1 VNIQLIRAIFSGKW
15 FIEPTEAEA
24 LIPIAIN
31 LLEGKPIGGLPG
43 TKGYH
48 DDDDDY
54 EERKKCQVVIKSG
67 SVYQASYYRDFS
79 DPTIPEG
86 ATALIN
92 LTGPI
97 MKYGGYCG
105 EASSERTAQFF
116 KQADANPKIKNILFK
131 VDSPGGQVDGTAT
144 MAQAVFNTSKPVLGF
159 VDDGMAASA
168 GYWPLA
174 GADEIW
180 ASQKTDVIG
189 SIGVYAQWADYSKRY
204 EQLGIKIHEVYAD
217 QSSEKNKLYH
227 EVIKGNY
234 KPVKE
239 EVLNRLAGEFIASV
253 KEMRGEKINLKAGDP
268 FKGATYM
275 AEQAIEIGLIDQIG
289 TYEQAL
295 ARLEE
300 MSQSK
305 PTAQTGTTQSQTNN
319 SNHTMKFKMSW
330 AAILGAIGFGA
341 VASEE
346 EAPAVTD
353 ERLEQLNG
361 SLATANQSIADLK
374 SQVTQLQGELKT
386 AKDSLA
392 AAEKERDD
400 FKVKAEKYGKQA
412 GAAHATPNPGK
423 AEGGNQELSEEQKAA
438 ATIAALPHNAA
449 LDSNPLFN

>member
-1 VNIQLIRAIFSGKW
+1 MNIQLIRAIFSGKW
-15 FIEPTEAEA
+15 FIEPKEAEA

-31 LLEGKPIGGLPG
+31 ILEGKPIGALPG

-54 EERKKCQVVIKSG
+54 EERKRCQVITKAG
-67 SVYQASYYRDFS
+67 STYQASYYRDFS
-79 DPTIPEG
+79 DPNIPEG

-92 LTGPI
+92 LTGPV

-105 EASSERTAQFF
+105 EASSERITNFF

-159 VDDGMAASA
+159 VDDGIAASA

-180 ASQKTDVIG
+180 ASQATDIIG

-204 EQLGIKIHEVYAD
+204 EELGIKIHEVYAD
-217 QSSEKNKLYH
+217 QSSEKNKLYK
-227 EVIKGNY
+227 EVLKGNY

-239 EVLNRLAGEFIASV
+239 EHLNPIAQQFIDSV
-253 KEMRGEKINLKAGDP
+253 KEMRGPKINLKAGDP
-268 FKGATYM
+268 FKGATFM
-275 AEQAIEIGLIDQIG
+275 ATQAKEIGLIDEIG

-300 MSQSK
+300 MSQPK
-305 PTAQTGTTQSQTNN
+305 PTAQTSTNQSQTNN
-319 SNHTMKFKMSW
+319 SNHTMKFKSAW
-330 AAILGAIGFGA
+330 ASILGVLGFAA
-341 VASEE
+341 VASDE
-346 EAPAVTD
+346 EAPVVTE
-353 ERLEQLNG
+353 ERLEQLNS
-361 SLATANQSIADLK
+361 SLETANQSIADLK
-374 SQVTQLQGELKT
+374 SQVTQLQGDLKS

-400 FKVKAEKYGKQA
+400 FKAKAEKYGKQA
-412 GAAHATPNPGK
+412 GAAHAIPNEGK
-423 AEGGNQELSEEQKAA
+423 AEVANDEAPKSDEEQFKSFAHNQKALEE
-438 ATIAALPHNAA
+438 I
-449 LDSNPLFN
+449 SKFS

>member
-1 VNIQLIRAIFSGKW
+1 MNIQLIRAIFSGKW
-15 FIEPTEAEA
+15 FIEPSEAEA

-31 LLEGKPIGGLPG
+31 ILEGKPIGALPG
-43 TKGYH
+43 TKGYN

-54 EERKKCQVVIKSG
+54 EERKKCQVVVKSG
-67 SVYQASYYRDFS
+67 STYQASYYRDFS
-79 DPTIPEG
+79 DPNIPEG

-144 MAQAVFNTSKPVLGF
+144 MAQAVYTTSKPVLGF
-159 VDDGMAASA
+159 VDDGIAASA

-180 ASQKTDVIG
+180 ASQNTDIIG

-217 QSSEKNKLYH
+217 QSSEKNKIYH
-227 EVIKGNY
+227 EVLKGNY

-239 EVLNRLAGEFIASV
+239 EHLNPIAQQFIDSV
-253 KEMRGEKINLKAGDP
+253 KQMRGAKLNLKVGNP

-275 AEQAIEIGLIDQIG
+275 ATQALEIGLIDRIG
-289 TYEQAL
+289 SYEEAL

-300 MSQSK
+300 MSQTK
-305 PTAQTGTTQSQTNN
+305 PTAQTSTNQSLTNN
-319 SNHTMKFKMSW
+319 SHTMKFKMSW
-330 AAILGAIGFGA
+330 AALLGAIGFSA

-346 EAPAVTD
+346 ETPAVTD

-374 SQVTQLQGELKT
+374 SQVTQLQGDLKT
-386 AKDSLA
+386 AKDA
-392 AAEKERDD
+392 ITAAEKDRDD
-400 FKVKAEKYGKQA
+400 WKAKAEKYGKQA
-412 GAAHATPNPGK
+412 GASHAIPNEGK
-423 AEGGNQELSEEQKAA
+423 TEGGNQDAPKTSEEQFKSYAHNQKALEE
-438 ATIAALPHNAA
+438 I
-449 LDSNPLFN
+449 SKFS

>member
-1 VNIQLIRAIFSGKW
+1 MNIQLIRAIFSGKW
-15 FIEPTEAEA
+15 FIEPSEAEA
-24 LIPIAIN
+24 LIPFAIN
-31 LLEGKPIGGLPG
+31 ILEGKPIGALPG
-43 TKGYH
+43 TRGYH
-48 DDDDDY
+48 DDDDDF

-67 SVYQASYYRDFS
+67 STYQASYYRDFS
-79 DPTIPEG
+79 DPNIPEG

-97 MKYGGYCG
+97 MKYGGFCG
-105 EASSERTAQFF
+105 EASSERTAQYF
-116 KQADANPKIKNILFK
+116 KQADSNPKIKNILFK

-180 ASQKTDVIG
+180 ASQPTDIIG
-189 SIGVYAQWADYSKRY
+189 SIGVYGQWADYSKRY

-227 EVIKGNY
+227 EILKGNY

-239 EVLNRLAGEFIASV
+239 EHLNLLAQQFIDSV
-253 KEMRGEKINLKAGDP
+253 KEMRGPKINLKAGDP
-268 FKGATYM
+268 FKGGTFMAT
-275 AEQAIEIGLIDQIG
+275 QAKEIGLIDEIG

-300 MSQSK
+300 MSQPK
-305 PTAQTGTTQSQTNN
+305 PTAQTSTNQSQTNN

-341 VASEE
+341 VASED
-346 EAPAVTD
+346 EAPAVNE
-353 ERLEQLNG
+353 ERLEQLNS
-361 SLATANQSIADLK
+361 SLAAANQSIADLK
-374 SQVTQLQGELKT
+374 SQVTQLQGDLKT

-400 FKVKAEKYGKQA
+400 FKAKAEKYGKQA
-412 GAAHATPNPGK
+412 GASHATPNPGK
-423 AEGGNQELSEEQKAA
+423 AEGGNEDAPKTEEEQFKSFA
-438 ATIAALPHNAA
+438 HNQKA
-449 LDSNPLFN
+449 LDEISKFS